1 MYEAFP
7 AEDSAIAFVAGR
19 FADHRL
25 SFTEDE
31 LRSRYPAVTPA
42 QAEHIIEL
50 LLDMDR
56 IEQAPFAANA
66 DERLWTSRSVAKR
79 LIRLTIEQARKQAEP
94 IDPIRWC
101 THMSLLQHAL
111 PGTQLSGTDG
121 LRTVIGSFK
130 ASIYPL
136 PTGNPSS
143 SLPEWLAIARR
154 ISICCAPPARSSGLD
169 VRRRMKRK
177 GKSPSSSQTRS
188 FFTCLYAGPSSAQS
202 GGHAPPGIRCLLGL
216 LTDGR
221 RKLPDKAQP

>member
-31 LRSRYPAVTPA
+31 LRSRYPAVTPV

-121 LRTVIGSFK
+121 LRTVIGKLQGFYLP
-130 ASIYPL
+130 ASHWESIVF
-136 PTGNPSS
+136 PS
-143 SLPEWLAIARR
+143 EWLAIARR
-154 ISICCAPPARSSGLD
+154 ISICCAPRVRSSGLD

-177 GKSPSSSQTRS
+177 AKSPSSSQIRS
-188 FFTCLYAGPSSAQS
+188 FFICLM
-202 GGHAPPGIRCLLGL
+202 
-216 LTDGR
+216 
-221 RKLPDKAQP
+221 

>member
-31 LRSRYPAVTPA
+31 LRSRYPAVTPD

-121 LRTVIGSFK
+121 LRTVIGKLQGFYLP
-130 ASIYPL
+130 ASHWESIVFPSRVAGYRKEDLDLLCASGEVIWLGRKEENEKEGKIAFFLTDSKPL
-136 PTGNPSS
+136 YMPV
-143 SLPEWLAIARR
+143 
-154 ISICCAPPARSSGLD
+154 CAALHPPNQEE
-169 VRRRMKRK
+169 
-177 GKSPSSSQTRS
+177 P
-188 FFTCLYAGPSSAQS
+188 
-202 GGHAPPGIRCLLGL
+202 PPGILLYSRC
-216 LTDGR
+216 
-221 RKLPDKAQP
+221 